1 MQPDKFLKSDSMG
14 HQYIFVILT
23 TLIIHLLSLRILK
36 AE

>member
-14 HQYIFVILT
+14 HHHIRHSYY
-23 TLIIHLLSLRILK
+23 IIHLLSLRILK